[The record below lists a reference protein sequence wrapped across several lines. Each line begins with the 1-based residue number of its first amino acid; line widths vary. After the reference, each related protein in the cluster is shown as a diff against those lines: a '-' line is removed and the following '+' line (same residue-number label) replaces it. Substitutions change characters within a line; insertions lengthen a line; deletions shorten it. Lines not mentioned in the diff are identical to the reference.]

1 MNIRIPLALTLAL
14 ASSLAMAATHQ
25 ATPAAPAKPAAHE
38 TIAATTAAAAFADAA
53 SPTPTPK
60 LQAGG
65 GAIAAD
71 SLLGTFGEILK
82 MYHLY
87 SASDGRSYIEVM
99 DVPPM
104 KTPIGLVTYFDRQVR
119 RVVIGTW
126 KDGEFTDFH
135 YAVNQNLLI
144 YLQGTQVITTG
155 DGKEYR
161 LEPGMAVLAEDW
173 TGKGHTNRC
182 VAPDKQKVCM
192 LLQITIGDIDKSLPL
207 RAPPPASGIAVPTS
221 GERAR

>member
-1 MNIRIPLALTLAL
+1 
-14 ASSLAMAATHQ
+14 
-25 ATPAAPAKPAAHE
+25 
-38 TIAATTAAAAFADAA
+38 
-53 SPTPTPK
+53 
-60 LQAGG
+60 
-65 GAIAAD
+65 
-71 SLLGTFGEILK
+71 
-82 MYHLY
+82 
-87 SASDGRSYIEVM
+87 
-99 DVPPM
+99 
-104 KTPIGLVTYFDRQVR
+104 VR
-119 RVVIGTW
+119 RVVIGHW

-182 VAPDKQKVCM
+182 VAPDKQRVCL

-207 RAPPPASGIAVPTS
+207 RPPPAAAAAAGPASRD
-221 GERAR
+221 RAR

>member
-1 MNIRIPLALTLAL
+1 MLQRPFDRGLSRRVLRGAPAVARVALGMVLALGGVLGVG
-14 ASSLAMAATHQ
+14 
-25 ATPAAPAKPAAHE
+25 
-38 TIAATTAAAAFADAA
+38 AA
-53 SPTPTPK
+53 SASESPP
-60 LQAGG
+60 LRGAGV
-65 GAIAAD
+65 AAD

-99 DVPPM
+99 DIPPM
-104 KTPIGLVTYFDRQVR
+104 RTPIGLVTYFDRPVR
-119 RVVIGTW
+119 RVVIGYW
-126 KDGEFTDFH
+126 KDGEFADFH

-182 VAPDKQKVCM
+182 VAPTGQKVCL

-207 RAPPPASGIAVPTS
+207 RAPPAA
-221 GERAR
+221 ARDGVAGSRTGAQ

>member
-1 MNIRIPLALTLAL
+1 MLSTWLCGRAVGRG
-14 ASSLAMAATHQ
+14 SLAALLGAALVANG
-25 ATPAAPAKPAAHE
+25 AT
-38 TIAATTAAAAFADAA
+38 AFADAA
-53 SPTPTPK
+53 SPSAAVPPAAEATV
-60 LQAGG
+60 
-65 GAIAAD
+65 AD

-99 DVPPM
+99 GVPPM

-119 RVVIGTW
+119 RVVIGHW
-126 KDGEFTDFH
+126 KNGEFHDFH

-182 VAPDKQKVCM
+182 VAPDKQRVCL
-192 LLQITIGDIDKSLPL
+192 LLQITVGDIDKSLPL
-207 RAPPPASGIAVPTS
+207 RPPPAAAAAAPAGR
-221 GERAR
+221 ERAR

>member
-1 MNIRIPLALTLAL
+1 MSRRVVARF
-14 ASSLAMAATHQ
+14 S
-25 ATPAAPAKPAAHE
+25 PAVLLGAVL
-38 TIAATTAAAAFADAA
+38 AAAGSVAAADAA
-53 SPTPTPK
+53 SPASTVTSEGPVT
-60 LQAGG
+60 
-65 GAIAAD
+65 AD

-119 RVVIGTW
+119 RVVIGHW

-182 VAPDKQKVCM
+182 VAPDKQRVCL
-192 LLQITIGDIDKSLPL
+192 LLQITIGDIDRSLPL
-207 RAPPPASGIAVPTS
+207 RAPPAAAVAAVPA
-221 GERAR
+221 GRGRAR

>member
-1 MNIRIPLALTLAL
+1 MSRRVVARSFRAVVLAAAL
-14 ASSLAMAATHQ
+14 ATVGAT
-25 ATPAAPAKPAAHE
+25 
-38 TIAATTAAAAFADAA
+38 AFADAA
-53 SPTPTPK
+53 SPATAAQP
-60 LQAGG
+60 G
-65 GAIAAD
+65 GAVAAD
-71 SLLGTFGEILK
+71 SLLGSFGEILK

-104 KTPIGLVTYFDRQVR
+104 KTPIGLVSYFDRQVR
-119 RVVIGTW
+119 RVVIGYW
-126 KDGEFTDFH
+126 PDGEFTDFH

-182 VAPDKQKVCM
+182 VAPDKAKVCL

-207 RAPPPASGIAVPTS
+207 RPPPAAAAAGPTS
-221 GERAR
+221 RERAR

>member
-1 MNIRIPLALTLAL
+1 VA
-14 ASSLAMAATHQ
+14 
-25 ATPAAPAKPAAHE
+25 
-38 TIAATTAAAAFADAA
+38 ADAA
-53 SPTPTPK
+53 SPSSALPSDRPVT
-60 LQAGG
+60 
-65 GAIAAD
+65 AD
-71 SLLGTFGEILK
+71 SLLDTFGEILK

-119 RVVIGTW
+119 RVVIGYW
-126 KDGEFTDFH
+126 KDGEFADFH

-182 VAPDKQKVCM
+182 VAPDKAKVCL

-207 RAPPPASGIAVPTS
+207 RPPPATAGAEPSSRGR
-221 GERAR
+221 ER